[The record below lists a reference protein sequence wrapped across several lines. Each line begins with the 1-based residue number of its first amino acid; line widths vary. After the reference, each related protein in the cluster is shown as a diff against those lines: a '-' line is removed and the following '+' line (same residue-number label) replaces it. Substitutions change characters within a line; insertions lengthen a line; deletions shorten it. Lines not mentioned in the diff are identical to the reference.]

1 MTEPA
6 LSIESYRDVAPR
18 GAVDFLLQ
26 LAERARG
33 RRFVH
38 VNSTRV
44 GGGVAEILRRLVP
57 LMSEVGV
64 KAEWEVIKGDPDFFA
79 VTKAFHNALQ
89 GHEQVF
95 TDALLQ
101 HYLEIN
107 RSNAERLDLSG
118 DLVLIHDPQPAA
130 LIERRPAEG
139 RWVWRCHID
148 LSTPQRRAWSFLRR
162 HVLRY
167 DAAIFSLPAF
177 AQQLPIP
184 QFLVYPSIDPLAD
197 KNRAMEPA
205 EVSRLL
211 EPLGI
216 PTDRPLIVQVSRFDR
231 FKDPVGVIAAYRMLK
246 RYHDAV
252 LVLAGGGADDDPEGA
267 RVLADVREAAAQ
279 DGDIHILD
287 LPPDAHFTINALQHA
302 ATIVLQKSTR
312 EGFGLTVAEAMWK
325 GKPVIGGATGGITA
339 QIIPGVTGYAVSSV
353 EGAAHWMRHL
363 LAHPEAAARM
373 GEAGREHVR
382 QNFLITRQLREY
394 LSIMVHL
401 TA

>member
-1 MTEPA
+1 
-6 LSIESYRDVAPR
+6 
-18 GAVDFLLQ
+18 
-26 LAERARG
+26 
-33 RRFVH
+33 
-38 VNSTRV
+38 
-44 GGGVAEILRRLVP
+44 
-57 LMSEVGV
+57 V

-89 GHEQVF
+89 GYDQVF

-216 PTDRPLIVQVSRFDR
+216 PADRPLIVQVSRFDR

-267 RVLADVREAAAQ
+267 RVLADVREARRRTATS
-279 DGDIHILD
+279 ISSTF
-287 LPPDAHFTINALQHA
+287 PPTRISR
-302 ATIVLQKSTR
+302 STR
-312 EGFGLTVAEAMWK
+312 SSTPPPSCSRSPPGRASGSPWRRRCGK
-325 GKPVIGGATGGITA
+325 GKPVIGGATGGIIA

>member
-1 MTEPA
+1 MTESA
-6 LSIESYRDVAPR
+6 LSIESYREVAPR

-89 GHEQVF
+89 GHDQVF

-107 RSNAERLDLSG
+107 RSNAARLDLSG

-130 LIERRPAEG
+130 LVERRPTEG

-177 AQQLPIP
+177 AQQPARFP
-184 QFLVYPSIDPLAD
+184 QFLDLSRPSTRSAD
-197 KNRAMEPA
+197 KNRELSAA
-205 EVSRLL
+205 RRSTRLL

-216 PTDRPLIVQVSRFDR
+216 PARP
-231 FKDPVGVIAAYRMLK
+231 
-246 RYHDAV
+246 
-252 LVLAGGGADDDPEGA
+252 
-267 RVLADVREAAAQ
+267 
-279 DGDIHILD
+279 
-287 LPPDAHFTINALQHA
+287 
-302 ATIVLQKSTR
+302 
-312 EGFGLTVAEAMWK
+312 
-325 GKPVIGGATGGITA
+325 
-339 QIIPGVTGYAVSSV
+339 
-353 EGAAHWMRHL
+353 
-363 LAHPEAAARM
+363 AHPP
-373 GEAGREHVR
+373 AGRR
-382 QNFLITRQLREY
+382 A
-394 LSIMVHL
+394 S
-401 TA
+401 TASRIRWA